1 MGEITYEE
9 FGVNFVKHVVTPDRV
24 AGTISRLAGGE
35 VKAGPMPAGP
45 GGAAS
50 VTASGRIGDIVAR
63 ASSAS
68 GRLAFE
74 AVIPIELL
82 LEVRVAGADHRYRG
96 RVNVPLSLRVRAVGP
111 VTLIIDV
118 DPVLS
123 DKVEVELSA
132 DGVRAKVLQR
142 LGNVN
147 EEVRQTVATIVN
159 ERLTS
164 EAAREAKASRHFEL
178 RRQGVE
184 PGTTV
189 ALARNLCPI
198 LTYSDR
204 SVRFR

>member
-1 MGEITYEE
+1 MDEITYEQ
-9 FGVNFVKHVVTPDRV
+9 FGANFVKHVVTPERV
-24 AGTISRLAGGE
+24 AGTISRLAGDE
-35 VKAGPMPAGP
+35 VKACPLPAGP

-50 VTASGRIGDIVAR
+50 VIASGRIGDIVAR

-68 GRLAFE
+68 RRVAFE
-74 AVIPIELL
+74 AVIPIDLL

-96 RVNVPLSLRVRAVGP
+96 RVKAPLTLRVRAVAP

-147 EEVRQTVATIVN
+147 EEVRQRVATIVN

-164 EAAREAKASRHFEL
+164 EAAREARHLDILSFVDKAWSP
-178 RRQGVE
+178 E
-184 PGTTV
+184 P
-189 ALARNLCPI
+189 AAR
-198 LTYSDR
+198 
-204 SVRFR
+204 

>member
-96 RVNVPLSLRVRAVGP
+96 RVNVPLSLRVRAVSP

-147 EEVRQTVATIVN
+147 EEVRETVATIVN

-164 EAAREAKASRHFEL
+164 EAAREARHLDILSFVDKAWNP
-178 RRQGVE
+178 E
-184 PGTTV
+184 P
-189 ALARNLCPI
+189 P
-198 LTYSDR
+198 SH
-204 SVRFR
+204 

>member
-1 MGEITYEE
+1 VERHSPFRIGVWHHRLAMDEITYEE
-9 FGVNFVKHVVTPDRV
+9 FGANFVKHVVTPERV

-50 VTASGRIGDIVAR
+50 VTASGQIGEIVAR
-63 ASSAS
+63 ASSAG
-68 GRLAFE
+68 GRLSFE
-74 AVIPIELL
+74 AVIPIDLL

-96 RVNVPLSLRVRAVGP
+96 RLNVPLTMRVRAVAP

-147 EEVRQTVATIVN
+147 EEVRRTVSTIVN

-164 EAAREAKASRHFEL
+164 AAAREARHLDILSFVDKAWNP
-178 RRQGVE
+178 E
-184 PGTTV
+184 P
-189 ALARNLCPI
+189 P
-198 LTYSDR
+198 SH
-204 SVRFR
+204 